1 VFLVSGEALSNS
13 KTVLQL
19 EQDLLEELSL
29 SPQPAAATL
38 AATAQ

>member
-1 VFLVSGEALSNS
+1 LAGAR

-29 SPQPAAATL
+29 SPRPAAAAR
-38 AATAQ
+38 AAAAQ